1 MAKKSCQT
9 LARAPA
15 LPKVLTPEQNPNF
28 CSIRSTTI
36 LGPLANWGALLR
48 RASIIRTDSFLFKK
62 SLGANA
68 KAF

>member
-28 CSIRSTTI
+28 CSIRSNSFK
-36 LGPLANWGALLR
+36 GPLANWGALLR
-48 RASIIRTDSFLFKK
+48 RASTNDKYD
-62 SLGANA
+62 
-68 KAF
+68 